1 MPGPI
6 SALTNLL
13 NRWSRQQE
21 AALLQMGRR
30 KTAGAR
36 IAGFSKSERADAKF
50 FLLAFAPAP
59 LLALSDQ
66 LGFSRGFL
74 WWSCLTL
81 SICWWALVMG
91 ICAAAY
97 WRAIRQLARRKS

>member
-1 MPGPI
+1 MPGII
-6 SALTNLL
+6 SVIANLL

-36 IAGFSKSERADAKF
+36 IVGYSKSERTDAKF
-50 FLLAFAPAP
+50 FLFAFAPVA

-74 WWSCLTL
+74 WWVWLGL
-81 SICWWALVMG
+81 SICWWTLVMG

-97 WRAIRQLARRKS
+97 LRAIRQLRRKP